1 MEALVFYRDET
12 LRGGARGI
20 PVAVAVRQGHKARLF
35 VDGAEVAHGTSFM
48 AVALPMSR
56 GTHSIVVKTS
66 SGSDR
71 VLYNVR

>member
-1 MEALVFYRDET
+1 LEALVFYRDET
-12 LRGGARGI
+12 LRGGAQGM
-20 PVAVAVRQGHKARLF
+20 PVVVAGRQGHEARLF